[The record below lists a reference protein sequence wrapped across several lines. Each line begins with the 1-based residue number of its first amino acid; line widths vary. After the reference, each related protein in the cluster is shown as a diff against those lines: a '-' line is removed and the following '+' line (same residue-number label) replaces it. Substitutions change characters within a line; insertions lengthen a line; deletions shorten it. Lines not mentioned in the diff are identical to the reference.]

1 MNSRF
6 FADVS
11 VRVLITALL
20 CLTISGEVASAAPKL
35 LPVGDLLPNAAAAAE
50 QMDRFSPAAM
60 RRAIA
65 DMKRRWGELFK
76 DDHAAKIIERV
87 AAFEKQLPAVRKG
100 LKAGDATALKTAREI
115 VAFQRDVLLRNP
127 LIEADKVMLIER
139 RIGPSAR
146 KFHDPKI
153 SRFGNGIP
161 LGIPWRNTHS
171 VLTTADPINGW
182 NTRIAAL
189 SNLGAPGGAKL
200 DTLYKADNRK
210 IITHLELDFDA
221 SGMMFTTIGAGD
233 RWHVFESGVSNP
245 KPRQITPTVKAI
257 DFFDACYMPDGNVF
271 LMSTAQINGLPC
283 EGGTCPVGVPFIM
296 DRKTGKLRQI
306 GFDQETSWNPSV
318 MNDGRILYL
327 RYEYIDLPHY
337 FPRIPFTCNP
347 DGTNQKAYCL
357 SNSYWP
363 NSLFG
368 LRAMPG
374 HSSRIIGTATGHH
387 GLSRMGVL
395 VIVDPAKGEQETDAA
410 VQTIPGYGRPVQ
422 NVMADALYGGNYPK
436 AMTPWPLNDT
446 YILVTMKLSRGG
458 LWGLY
463 LVDTFD
469 NLTLICQQEDCFYT
483 NPILLTPRKRP
494 PVLANRS
501 DLKKTNATLSIQDI
515 YTGPGLAGI
524 PRGTVKNLRVISFVY
539 PVTNTGSHAHIGI
552 ESGWDIKRVIGT
564 VPVEADGSAHFTIP
578 ANMPIALQPLDEK
591 GQALQIMR
599 SWLTAMPGE
608 KLTCIGCHERST
620 DAPKVR
626 VSAAMRKTPVSI
638 KPWQGPPRPFGFAN
652 EVQPLLDKRCVG
664 CHDGEPK
671 SPPSMVRNKKGHGF
685 SGAYMFLQKFVRRP
699 GPETDN
705 HLLTPMSYHASTS
718 PLVRMLTKGHKGVKL
733 TADEWSVLY
742 TWIDLNAP
750 FHGSIFPMSGGRM
763 NGHWKQHEVPFV
775 KMPHPVDVLSLP
787 WDMEGIK
794 GLYAYRMKMMKRFSP
809 VVHDPEAE
817 YAARQKIVAAM
828 GEIDFDMPETPS
840 EPPDKPKLTGWPFTT
855 DQAAQ
860 LRDACAK
867 KLNIPPARKLKVGS
881 LTIDMVL
888 IPAGKY
894 VSQTSIVA
902 VDKPFY
908 LSAREIS
915 LGEFKQFDPAH
926 DNRFFDRAGKDQRN
940 RGHSLQDPALPAIRV
955 SWDRAKAFC
964 KWIAKTNNVAAA
976 LPTNAQWEWAARAGS
991 AKAFWFGDVSSDYA
1005 KTANFADKSL
1015 SRGFTPCPVDPR
1027 SDGTATLAPT
1037 TATRPNAWGLVNVFG
1052 NAAEWTSSVCPKE
1065 ETHRIVRG
1073 GSFIDLP
1080 KLSTADSEMH
1090 YAHYQPLVN
1099 VGFRIAMPTP

>member
-1 MNSRF
+1 M
-6 FADVS
+6 
-11 VRVLITALL
+11 RVIFTAMF
-20 CLTISGEVASAAPKL
+20 CLTISGAAAWAAPKSL
-35 LPVGDLLPNAAAAAE
+35 TVGELLPNASAAAE

-60 RRAIA
+60 RLAIT
-65 DMKRRWGELFK
+65 DMQRRWGDLFK
-76 DDHAAKIIERV
+76 GDQAAKIIARI
-87 AAFEKQLPAVRKG
+87 AAFEKQLPDVRKG
-100 LKAGDATALKTAREI
+100 LKSGDAAALKIARQI
-115 VAFQRDVLLRNP
+115 LAFQRDVLLRNP
-127 LIEADKVMLIER
+127 LIKSDKVMLIER

-146 KFHDPKI
+146 KFKDSKI

-182 NTRIAAL
+182 NTRIAVI
-189 SNLGAPGGAKL
+189 NDLGSADGAKI

-221 SGMMFTTIGAGD
+221 SRMMFTTIGTGD
-233 RWHVFESGVSNP
+233 RWGVFESGVSAP
-245 KPRQITPTVKAI
+245 KPQQITPAVKAV

-271 LMSTAQINGLPC
+271 LMSTAQMNGLPC
-283 EGGTCPVGVPFIM
+283 EGGTCPVGVPFVM

-306 GFDQETSWNPSV
+306 GFDQETSWNPSI

-374 HSSRIIGTATGHH
+374 HASRIIGTATGHH
-387 GLSRMGVL
+387 GLSRMGAL
-395 VIVDPAKGEQETDAA
+395 VIVDPARGEQETNAA
-410 VQTIPGYGRPVQ
+410 VQTIPGYGKAVK
-422 NVMADALYGGNYPK
+422 NETADALYGGHYPK
-436 AMTPWPLNDT
+436 AMTPWPLDDT
-446 YILVTMKLSRGG
+446 YILVTMKLARNG

-494 PVLANRS
+494 PVLARRS
-501 DLKKTNATLSIQDI
+501 DLKKTDATLSIQDI
-515 YTGPGLAGI
+515 YTGPGLADI
-524 PRGTVKNLRVISFVY
+524 PRGTVKNIRVISFVY
-539 PVTNTGSHAHIGI
+539 PVTNTGSHAAIGI
-552 ESGWDIKRVIGT
+552 ESGWDLKRVLGT
-564 VPVEADGSAHFTIP
+564 VPVEPDGSAHFTVP
-578 ANMPIALQPLDEK
+578 ANLPIALQPLDAK
-591 GQALQIMR
+591 GRALQNMR

-620 DAPKVR
+620 DAPQVR
-626 VSAAMRKTPVSI
+626 MSAAMRKAPVSI
-638 KPWQGPPRPFGFAN
+638 KPWQGPPRPFGFLN

-671 SPPSMVRNKKGHGF
+671 SPPSLVGKKARPF

-718 PLVRMLTKGHKGVKL
+718 PLIRMLEKGHNGVKL

-750 FHGSIFPMSGGRM
+750 FHGSIFPMSGGKM
-763 NGHWKQHEVPFV
+763 NGHWKQHEVPYV
-775 KMPHPVDVLSLP
+775 KMPHPVDVLGLS

-794 GLYAYRMKMMKRFSP
+794 GLYDYRMKMMGKFSP

-817 YAARQKIVAAM
+817 YAAREKIVSAM
-828 GEIDFDMPETPS
+828 GEIDFEMPDAPEDQGEAP
-840 EPPDKPKLTGWPFTT
+840 ELAGWPFST
-855 DQAAQ
+855 AAAGK
-860 LRDACAK
+860 LRDDCAK
-867 KLNIPPARKLKVGS
+867 KLNIPSARKLKAGE

-894 VSQTSIVA
+894 VSQTSMVT

-908 LSAREIS
+908 MSAREIS
-915 LGEFKQFDPAH
+915 LGEFQQFDPAH
-926 DNRFFDRAGKDQRN
+926 KNRFLDRAGKDQRN
-940 RGHSLQDPALPAIRV
+940 RGISLENPKLPAIRV
-955 SWDRAKAFC
+955 SWGRAEAFC
-964 KWIAKTNNVAAA
+964 KWIAKTNNVQAA
-976 LPTNAQWEWAARAGS
+976 LPTDAQWEWAARAGS
-991 AKAFWFGDVSSDYA
+991 SKAFWFGDA
-1005 KTANFADKSL
+1005 KADFAKIANFADKSMA
-1015 SRGFTPCPVDPR
+1015 RGFTPCQTDPR
-1027 SDGTATLAPT
+1027 SDGSPILTATTDNA
-1037 TATRPNAWGLVNVFG
+1037 PNAWGLVNVFG
-1052 NAAEWTSSVCPKE
+1052 NAAEWTSTVLPGDK
-1065 ETHRIVRG
+1065 TQRIVRG

-1080 KLSTADSEMH
+1080 KHSTAEVKMN
-1090 YAHYQPLVN
+1090 YARYQPAVN
-1099 VGFRIAMPTP
+1099 VGLRIAIPAESKK

>member
-1 MNSRF
+1 MTLSRILN
-6 FADVS
+6 AT
-11 VRVLITALL
+11 ITALL
-20 CLTISGEVASAAPKL
+20 GLAIVSSPAWAEPKQ
-35 LPVGDLLPNAAAAAE
+35 LPVSDLLPNTTAAHE
-50 QMDRFSPAAM
+50 QISRFNPAAM
-60 RRAIA
+60 RRAIS
-65 DMKRRWGELFK
+65 DMQKRWPDLLGGNQAKKILDK
-76 DDHAAKIIERV
+76 LAAL
-87 AAFEKQLPAVRKG
+87 EKRAPGVLNA
-100 LKAGDATALKTAREI
+100 LISGDAKALEAAREI

-127 LIEADKVMLIER
+127 LIKSDRVMLIER
-139 RIGPSAR
+139 RIGPAAR
-146 KFHDPKI
+146 KFKDSKI

-182 NTRIAAL
+182 NTRIACLTA
-189 SNLGAPGGAKL
+189 LGASDGAKL
-200 DTLYKADNRK
+200 DTLYKANNRR

-221 SGMMFTTIGAGD
+221 SRMMFTTIGAGD
-233 RWHVFESGVSNP
+233 RWHVFESNVSNP
-245 KPRQITPTVKAI
+245 RPKQITPPVKAI
-257 DFFDACYMPDGNVF
+257 DFFDACYMPDGDVF

-296 DRKTGKLRQI
+296 NRKTGKLRQI
-306 GFDQETSWNPSV
+306 GFDQETSWNPSI
-318 MNDGRILYL
+318 MNDGRVLYL

-374 HSSRIIGTATGHH
+374 HASRIIGTATGHH
-387 GLSRMGVL
+387 GLSRMGAL
-395 VIVDPAKGEQETDAA
+395 VIVDPAKGEKETDAA
-410 VQTIPGYGRPVQ
+410 VQTIPGYGKPVT
-422 NVMADALYGGNYPK
+422 NVMADALYGGHFPK
-436 AMTPWPLNDT
+436 AMTPWPLDDT
-446 YILVTMKLSRGG
+446 YILATMKLSRDG

-494 PVLANRS
+494 PVLASRS
-501 DLKKTNATLSIQDI
+501 DLTKKDATLSIQDI

-524 PRGTVKNLRVISFVY
+524 PRGAVKNLRVISFVY
-539 PVTNTGSHAHIGI
+539 PVTNTGSHAAIGV
-552 ESGWDIKRVIGT
+552 ESGWDIKRVLGT
-564 VPVEADGSAHFTIP
+564 VPVEPDGSAHFTVP
-578 ANMPIALQPLDEK
+578 ANLPIALQPLDEK
-591 GQALQIMR
+591 GRALQIMR

-626 VSAAMRKTPVSI
+626 MSAAMRKAPVSI
-638 KPWQGPPRPFGFAN
+638 KPWQGPPRPFGFVN
-652 EVQPLLDKRCVG
+652 EVQPLLDKRCAG

-671 SPPSMVRNKKGHGF
+671 SPPSLVGKRRRPF
-685 SGAYMFLQKFVRRP
+685 SGPYMFLQKFVRRP
-699 GPETDN
+699 GPESDN

-718 PLVRMLTKGHKGVKL
+718 PLIRMLEKGHKGVRL
-733 TADEWSVLY
+733 TSDEWSVLY

-750 FHGSIFPMSGGRM
+750 FYGSIFPMSGGKM
-763 NGHWKQHEVPFV
+763 NTHWKQHEVPFV

-794 GLYAYRMKMMKRFSP
+794 GLYDYRMKMMDKFSP

-817 YAARQKIVAAM
+817 YAARKKIVEAM
-828 GEIDFDMPETPS
+828 EIDFEMPEGED
-840 EPPDKPKLTGWPFTT
+840 EPEDKPKLAGWPF
-855 DQAAQ
+855 DAGQAAK
-860 LRDACAK
+860 LRDDCARK
-867 KLNIPPARKLKVGS
+867 PGIPATRKLKAGE

-894 VSQTSIVA
+894 VSRTSVVS

-908 LSAREIS
+908 ISPREIS
-915 LGEFKQFDPAH
+915 LGEFKQFDPTH
-926 DNRFFDRAGKDQRN
+926 DNRFVDRSGKDQRN
-940 RGHSLQDPALPAIRV
+940 RGHSLQKAALPAIRV
-955 SWDRAKAFC
+955 SWDRANAFC
-964 KWIAKTNNVAAA
+964 KWIAKTNNIAAA
-976 LPTNAQWEWAARAGS
+976 LPNDAQWEWAARAGS
-991 AKAFWFGDVSSDYA
+991 DKAFWFGGVKSDYA
-1005 KTANFADKSL
+1005 KIANFADKSMA
-1015 SRGFTPCPVDPR
+1015 RGFTPCQLDSK

-1037 TATRPNAWGLVNVFG
+1037 TANKPNAWGLVNVFG
-1052 NAAEWTSSVCPKE
+1052 NAAEWTSSICPKE
-1065 ETHRIVRG
+1065 KTHRIIRG

-1080 KLSTADSEMH
+1080 KHSTADTRMH
-1090 YAHYQPLVN
+1090 YAHYQPAVN
-1099 VGFRIAMPTP
+1099 VGFRITIPTGK